1 MGQYYKV
8 LLLGNRFGSGR
19 TMYPLDFGNG
29 LKLTES
35 AWVGNTFIN
44 HVLSLLT
51 ESPRRVAWMG
61 DYSADEYGDEW
72 DKLRDSIMPH
82 EKFQKLYEKVWLYD
96 KVWSKDEKTPYYPK
110 QRRLS
115 LYEWVDGKT
124 GYLVN
129 LSKRVYVDL
138 AANYERNRFNGD
150 WCVSPLP
157 HLTACGNGRGGG
169 DYWEKYPDY
178 DKVGTWAFDLIQ
190 LVQYKWEIPCDC
202 TEVQYGFKEE
212 W

>member
-8 LLLGNRFGSGR
+8 LLLGNRFGNGH
-19 TMYPLDFGNG
+19 TMCSWDFGG
-29 LKLTES
+29 GSKLTES
-35 AWVGNTFIN
+35 AWVGNTFVN
-44 HVLSLLT
+44 TVLSLLSET
-51 ESPRRVAWMG
+51 PRRVAWMG

-82 EKFQKLYEKVWLYD
+82 EKFQKLYD
-96 KVWSKDEKTPYYPK
+96 KVWPRDKKSLHYPK
-110 QRRLS
+110 QSSLS
-115 LYEWVDGKT
+115 MYEWVDGKT